1 MATGTVSPPT
11 ANPKTRSRSASSKAS
26 TTKSESFRDE
36 PTDCATRN
44 ISALRFS
51 PACFRRYDPPKSPT
65 RFPEDPCFLANGGL
79 VLFGTD
85 VGFTNVYDTSLEFE
99 LMHRALSER
108 EVLASPTTK
117 PASYFKAAKKGR

>member
-1 MATGTVSPPT
+1 MYRPAVRRKRLSSISFRRCRFAQLSPTPPQPPGWW
-11 ANPKTRSRSASSKAS
+11 NPASTRS
-26 TTKSESFRDE
+26 T
-36 PTDCATRN
+36 
-44 ISALRFS
+44 
-51 PACFRRYDPPKSPT
+51 
-65 RFPEDPCFLANGGL
+65 CFLANGGL

-117 PASYFKAAKKGR
+117 PASYFKAAKKGRAEKV